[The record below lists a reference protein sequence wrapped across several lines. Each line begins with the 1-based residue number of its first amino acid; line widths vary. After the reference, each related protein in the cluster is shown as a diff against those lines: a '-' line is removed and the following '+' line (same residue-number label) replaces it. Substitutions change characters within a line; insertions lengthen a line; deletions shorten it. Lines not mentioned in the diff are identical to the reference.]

1 MSLLRGKV
9 EFEPGKMLDAEK
21 RPKQRP
27 GGLSLSREDWPGWNK
42 CVSRMGKNKL
52 WAIEWDKNAKYLFKP
67 LLDAY

>member
-52 WAIEWDKNAKYLFKP
+52 
-67 LLDAY
+67 